1 MDKNFSDYK
10 NIWERFDENVKN
22 FSDRNAI
29 THWVAGERPV
39 HLTFREL
46 FRRAN
51 LFSHY
56 LRRIGIKQGNVCA
69 IIIRHNINFYPLYYG
84 IMGIGAI
91 PAVLAYPNPRLHP
104 DKFRQGIEG
113 MSQRSGLD
121 YILSEKELEEIIK
134 PLVIREETT
143 IKGLFYPFEESV
155 LSEIISEEEIDDLI
169 KLRSSLNPSD
179 PLLLQHSS
187 GTTGLQKPV
196 LLSHKAVLLHV
207 EKMAKALVLNGNDKI
222 VSWLPLYHDMGLI
235 AAFHLPI
242 VYGITTVQID
252 PFEWVLVPVILLEAI
267 TSEKATITWLPNFAY
282 NLMSDKIREDD
293 LYDIS
298 LESLRLSI
306 SCSEPVRFESNQ
318 KFIEKFTRYGLQKN
332 VLSASYAMAETTFA
346 VTQVPPGEEIKSL
359 RISRESFSKGVI
371 SLSKENQSHRISCSS
386 GKIIEGCEV
395 KIINDQRERLPDG
408 TIGEIAIKS
417 VSMFDGYRNYP
428 EKTADVLIGE
438 WYYSGDIGFR
448 WEDDY
453 FIVGRKKDLIIVAGV
468 NVYPE
473 DVEDAV
479 SKVEGIIPGRVISF
493 GHYDNEIGT
502 EVISVIAETK
512 ATDPEERHELRKKV
526 IAAGM
531 AIDIMIYNLYLV
543 PPRWLIKSSAGKPS
557 RKASS
562 ERIENID
569 EQQKWIVK

>member
-1 MDKNFSDYK
+1 MEKNFSDYK

-22 FSDRNAI
+22 FPDKNAI
-29 THWVAGERPV
+29 THWVAGDRPV

-69 IIIRHNINFYPLYYG
+69 LIIRHNINFFPLYYG

-121 YILSEKELEEIIK
+121 YILTEKELEGIIK
-134 PLVIREETT
+134 PLVITEATT
-143 IKGLFYPFEESV
+143 IKGLFYPLEENI
-155 LSEIISEEEIDDLI
+155 LAENITQEEIEQLNQ
-169 KLRSSLNPSD
+169 LRSSLNPSD

-207 EKMAKALVLNGNDKI
+207 EQMAKALALNKNDKI

-235 AAFHLPI
+235 AAFHLPV
-242 VYGITTVQID
+242 VYGINTVQID

-282 NLMSDKIREDD
+282 NLMADKIREDD
-293 LYDIS
+293 LFDIS
-298 LESLRLSI
+298 LESLRMSI
-306 SCSEPVRFESNQ
+306 SCSEPVRYESNQ
-318 KFIEKFTRYGLQKN
+318 KFIDKFTAHGLKKN
-332 VLSASYAMAETTFA
+332 VLSASYAMAETTFG
-346 VTQVPPGEEIKSL
+346 VTQVPPGEEIMAL
-359 RISRESFSKGVI
+359 RVSRESFAKGII
-371 SLSKENQSHRISCSS
+371 SLAGENQPHRISCSS
-386 GKIIEGCEV
+386 GKVIEGCEI
-395 KIINDQRERLPDG
+395 KILDDQRKELPDG

-428 EKTADVLIGE
+428 EKTAEVLIGE

-479 SKVEGIIPGRVISF
+479 GKVEGVIPGRVISF
-493 GHYDNEIGT
+493 GHFDSEIGT

-512 ATDPEERHELRKKV
+512 TTVEAERHELRKQIV
-526 IAAGM
+526 AAGM
-531 AIDIMIYNLYLV
+531 AIDVMIYNIYLV

>member
-1 MDKNFSDYK
+1 MDKNFSEYK

-22 FSDRNAI
+22 FPDKSAI
-29 THWVAGERPV
+29 THWVAGERPE

-46 FRRAN
+46 FRKAN

-56 LRRIGIKQGNVCA
+56 LRKIGIKQGNVCA
-69 IIIRHNINFYPLYYG
+69 IIIRHNINFFPLYYG

-121 YILSEKELEEIIK
+121 YILTEKDLEEIIT
-134 PLVIREETT
+134 PLVIRDGST
-143 IKGLFYPFEESV
+143 IKGLLFPLEENIFHET
-155 LSEIISEEEIDDLI
+155 LAEAETADLQ
-169 KLRSSLNPSD
+169 KLRSSLKPSD

-196 LLSHKAVLLHV
+196 LLSHRAVLLHV
-207 EKMAKALVLNGNDKI
+207 EKMAKALKLTNEDKI

-235 AAFHLPI
+235 AAFHLP
-242 VYGITTVQID
+242 VVFGITTVQID

-267 TSEKATITWLPNFAY
+267 TAEKATITWLPNFAY
-282 NLMSDKIREDD
+282 NLMADKIREDD
-293 LYDIS
+293 LFDVS
-298 LESLRLSI
+298 LKSLRLSI
-306 SCSEPVRFESNQ
+306 SCSEPVRYESNQ
-318 KFIEKFTRYGLQKN
+318 KFIEKFTKYGLQKN
-332 VLSASYAMAETTFA
+332 VLSASYAMAETTFG
-346 VTQVPPGEEIKSL
+346 VTQVPPGEEIKML
-359 RISRESFSKGVI
+359 RVDRESFSKGI
-371 SLSKENQSHRISCSS
+371 IKEVDKSQPHRISCSS
-386 GKIIEGCEV
+386 GKVIEGCEI
-395 KIINDQRERLPDG
+395 KILNDQREELPSG
-408 TIGEIAIKS
+408 RIGEVAIKS

-512 ATDPEERHELRKKV
+512 VTGDDERHELRKKV

-531 AIDIMIYNLYLV
+531 AIDVMIYNLFLV

-562 ERIENID
+562 ERIENIE